1 MSAEISS
8 RQHLI
13 MDYIRDHGSVQ
24 VDQLSSHLRVT
35 PQTIRRDL
43 NQLYDQKL
51 LQRVHGGA
59 VVKDNVENL
68 GYGARKTLMA
78 EEKYSIARRTAELLP
93 DNSSLFINIG
103 TTTEG
108 VAEFPLRPQRH
119 AGRHQQHQCRQHA
132 VAGTGLEVMIA
143 GGSIRRSDGGIVGSN
158 AEEFITNFKL
168 DYAIIGCSSIDSDG
182 ELFDFDLREVRVT
195 RSIIQHARSVIL
207 VADSMKFDRR
217 APIRIGDL
225 SQYRYPGH
233 RRRHSRSGDR
243 TVSPA
248 RCRTANRRSNRPT
261 GKARGRA
268 KWRSN
273 YAMYR
278 CGSAPKPTSTKPIC
292 RCNPVSSTFCSAP
305 P

>member
-1 MSAEISS
+1 MSPEISS

-13 MDYIRDHGSVQ
+13 MDYIRHHGSVQ

-78 EEKYSIARRTAELLP
+78 EEKYSIAGRTAELLP

-108 VAEFPLRPQRH
+108 VAKFLFE
-119 AGRHQQHQCRQHA
+119 RQGMLVVTNNIN
-132 VAGTGLEVMIA
+132 VASMLWPAPGLEVMIA

-168 DYAIIGCSSIDSDG
+168 DYAIIGCSAIDSDG
-182 ELFDFDLREVRVT
+182 ELLDFDLREVRVT

-217 APIRIGDL
+217 APIRICDL
-225 SQYRYPGH
+225 SSIDTLVTDDDVPEAAIELCRQHEVELEIVVQQSSNQQSTG
-233 RRRHSRSGDR
+233 
-243 TVSPA
+243 A
-248 RCRTANRRSNRPT
+248 R
-261 GKARGRA
+261 
-268 KWRSN
+268 
-273 YAMYR
+273 
-278 CGSAPKPTSTKPIC
+278 
-292 RCNPVSSTFCSAP
+292 
-305 P
+305 